1 MLVIFWTHG
10 HFNIIDPPLYVLTK
24 ILIIVYTIFTMKM
37 QQFNPKMISI
47 TQLRRD
53 IDVLKKILAQESE
66 ALVMS
71 NQSLLFVAIAPEK
84 YKSLQVDERETI
96 KKAVAAIEKI
106 RQDFGGV
113 KRVTTV
119 SDYVSGMRER
129 RIKKWKK

>member
-1 MLVIFWTHG
+1 
-10 HFNIIDPPLYVLTK
+10 
-24 ILIIVYTIFTMKM
+24 M